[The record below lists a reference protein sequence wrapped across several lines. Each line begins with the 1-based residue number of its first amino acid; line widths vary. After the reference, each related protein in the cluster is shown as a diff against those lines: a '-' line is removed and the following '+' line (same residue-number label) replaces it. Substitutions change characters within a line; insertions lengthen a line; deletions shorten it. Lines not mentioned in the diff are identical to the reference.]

1 MLGSSWPTQNILLGF
16 FVCVC
21 NFFVSFGIVLLFLP
35 FFWFVFCWSFLLSF
49 LREVEKGLQIRW
61 VGRWGGAGV
70 SWRKGENM
78 VKMYY
83 CMKKLKWTTK
93 WQQYSCI
100 LYIINIE
107 SLAIVMFMSLLNL
120 PKAFGFL
127 MGPVC
132 FLNSSSFSILVL
144 LQVYSGESLLC
155 ILVAVLLLI
164 PVTVSYWSFF
174 TQCWGRDLGTLGWIK
189 IFPEEVDNI
198 LFGLLTLTLFSVSSG
213 I

>member
-1 MLGSSWPTQNILLGF
+1 MFAF
-16 FVCVC
+16 F
-21 NFFVSFGIVLLFLP
+21 GLF
-35 FFWFVFCWSFLLSF
+35 FCWSFLLSC

-61 VGRWGGAGV
+61 EGRWRGAGV

-93 WQQYSCI
+93 LQQYSCI
-100 LYIINIE
+100 LYIINRE
-107 SLAIVMFMSLLNL
+107 SLDIVMFMSLLNL

-127 MGPVC
+127 VGPVC

-155 ILVAVLLLI
+155 ILMAGLLFM

-174 TQCWGRDLGTLGWIK
+174 TQHWGLGTLGWRK
-189 IFPEEVDNI
+189 IFPEEADSI
-198 LFGLLTLTLFSVSSG
+198 LFGLLTLTLFSVSSE